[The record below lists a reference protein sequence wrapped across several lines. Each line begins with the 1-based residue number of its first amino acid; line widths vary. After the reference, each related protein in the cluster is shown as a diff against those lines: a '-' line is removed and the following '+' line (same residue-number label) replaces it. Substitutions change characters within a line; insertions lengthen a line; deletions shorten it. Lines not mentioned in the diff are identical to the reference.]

1 MMKPALLIAIL
12 TLAVTTMADNRMSMV
27 RDHDFVAPPPSFI
40 NPIQKPRGDELTEA
54 VQSNLPADPDGSGQH
69 FKY

>member
-1 MMKPALLIAIL
+1 MIKPALLIAIL

-27 RDHDFVAPPPSFI
+27 RDHNFVALPPSFI

-54 VQSNLPADPDGSGQH
+54 FNQTLPADPDGSRQH
-69 FKY
+69 FKH